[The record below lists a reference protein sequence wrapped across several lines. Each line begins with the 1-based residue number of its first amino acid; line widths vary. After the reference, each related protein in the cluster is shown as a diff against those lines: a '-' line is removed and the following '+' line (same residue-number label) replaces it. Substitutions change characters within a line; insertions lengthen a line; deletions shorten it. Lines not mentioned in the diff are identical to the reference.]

1 MNESPLVT
9 ACRRIADCFEVN
21 GAGRL
26 VQRRVSLNLAG
37 LGLTDEDLDGR
48 FDPGMRGLPPLG
60 LQDLVHLE
68 FLDLTGNRLTRL
80 PEGVSGFWR
89 LRWLGLNFNAL
100 EALPEDL
107 GAWAVLER
115 LYLRRNRLTRLPEGV
130 GQLPRLLELDL
141 QGNQL
146 TEVPGSFAELLER
159 GGPKGKPGIDAV
171 YVELE
176 GNPGQV
182 AEVAAKGR
190 ETLIAWLKELRKGT
204 AQPQGKLL
212 LVGEGR
218 VGKSS
223 LLRALQGQAH
233 DANLSTTHGL
243 KIESWP
249 VGQTSDGN
257 TVSLN
262 CWDFSGQQQMRETHQ
277 LFFTAPALYLLVWD
291 PDRSAKESERQL
303 FEWLWL
309 IHQCQRDGAR
319 ARVLVVATH
328 HHKRDRHRPD
338 NEADLMK
345 YFGPE
350 GAGILAGF
358 ESIDS
363 DDSHAKGRYGIDSI
377 REWVLKEVERE
388 AAFVQR
394 VPLRWEKAVAALQ
407 GDHGA
412 SPALRW
418 AAFEGLVRRLAGV
431 ADLDVRAFARTMHG
445 LGRLVWFEGDAQ
457 LSDWVI
463 LHPDWLGKAVSYVF
477 EKASSVGVDTD
488 ESTPLGQGLVTRKA
502 MDLLWSNPGTV
513 DEERKAESGYAK
525 EYFTLFRRV
534 MILSD
539 LIQPL
544 QRTGRRAEDVE
555 RYLVPVRLGG
565 RPSTWDEGWN
575 PRGVVTVRLRL
586 LSRGWKEDG
595 SDEALNPWI
604 AQGVFWRL
612 MVRLHPYARGRN
624 RLFEAAHWKQG
635 VRLEDPPYGQ
645 ARLHMVEG
653 DFYFEGS
660 PHLRGL
666 VTGAL
671 RVLLD
676 EIDQRYRIR
685 IRFEEELG
693 CQPASTKE
701 ELRPRCVRE
710 LARRRYF
717 RPDRLLERD
726 DDGCIEPEFTCRD
739 GDCRFRIDVLKTCL
753 GESSGSLTRE
763 QSAEQL
769 REIGERVA
777 SGVRLGMEP
786 LAKRFDDL
794 LHKQEKLLEQVRTQ
808 GAEAGAEGTLLQYE
822 QLKDL
827 LREVLRERDGD
838 ASLHGPCLFSIGP
851 AEGYGFLTDL
861 GPRVGTKVRLHLHC
875 EHSLLPASWI
885 QTEDGP
891 LAGSF
896 DIEWSQDWAR
906 RLSGATGGIAQLL
919 AGGLTLVSAFG
930 EDLPLIKPVL
940 EALKSVPAALA
951 KKPPGILRQLKG
963 VPTDWNP
970 RNPME
975 GQGVVLKELHGFLR
989 QTLGNVPLD
998 EAPGLGLCRVRD
1010 RTRGRHSWV
1019 HPRFAKDY

>member
-1 MNESPLVT
+1 MNDSPSET

-37 LGLTDEDLDGR
+37 MGLTNEDLAGR

-60 LQDLVHLE
+60 LQDLVHIE

-80 PEGVSGFWR
+80 PEGVSEFRR

-141 QGNQL
+141 QGNLL
-146 TEVPGSFAELLER
+146 TEVPESFVELLER
-159 GGPKGKPGIDAV
+159 GVPKGKPGIDAV
-171 YVELE
+171 YVELG

-182 AEVAAKGR
+182 AEVATKGR
-190 ETLIAWLKELRKGT
+190 DTLIAWLKELRNGT

-212 LVGEGR
+212 LIGEGR

-249 VGQTSDGN
+249 VGRIGDGN

-309 IHQCQRDGAR
+309 IHQCQREGAR

-338 NEADLMK
+338 NEADLMRH
-345 YFGPE
+345 FGPE

-363 DDSHAKGRYGIDSI
+363 DDSHTRGRHGIDAI
-377 REWVLKEVERE
+377 RQWVLKEVEGE

-394 VPLRWEKAVAALQ
+394 VPLRWEKAAAALQ
-407 GDHGA
+407 GEGGT

-418 AAFEGLVRRLAGV
+418 VAFEGAVRHLASL

-477 EKASSVGVDTD
+477 EKASSVGGDTD

-513 DEERKAESGYAK
+513 DEVRKAESGYAK

-534 MILSD
+534 MVLSD

-544 QRTGRRAEDVE
+544 QRTGRRVEEAE

-586 LSRGWKEDG
+586 LSRGWKENG

-612 MVRLHPYARGRN
+612 MVRLHPYARGRD
-624 RLFEAAHWKQG
+624 RLAQAAHWKQG
-635 VRLEDPPYGQ
+635 VRLEDPPYGE
-645 ARLHMVEG
+645 ARLHAVGG

-660 PHLRGL
+660 PYLRSL
-666 VTGAL
+666 VTDAL
-671 RVLLD
+671 RVLLESID
-676 EIDQRYRIR
+676 ERYRIR
-685 IRFEEELG
+685 IRFVEELG
-693 CQPASTKE
+693 CQPAATRQE
-701 ELRPRCVRE
+701 PRPRCARE

-717 RPDRLLERD
+717 QPDRLLERD
-726 DDGCIEPEFTCRD
+726 DEGRIEPDFACRD
-739 GDCRFRIDVLKTCL
+739 GDCRYRIDVLRTCL
-753 GESSGSLTRE
+753 GESSGSLAGERRE
-763 QSAEQL
+763 EEL
-769 REIGERVA
+769 RAIGERVS
-777 SGVRLGMEP
+777 SGVRSAMES
-786 LAKRFDDL
+786 LSNRFDAL
-794 LHKQEKLLEQVRTQ
+794 LRRQEAMVEKLRAG
-808 GAEAGAEGTLLQYE
+808 GAEASTEGTVLEFE
-822 QLKDL
+822 QLKQL
-827 LREVLRERDGD
+827 LQDVLRERDED
-838 ASLHGPCLFSIGP
+838 TSRLGPRLFSIGP

-861 GPRVGTKVRLHLHC
+861 GPLVGTKVRLHLHC

-885 QTEDGP
+885 QNEDGP

-896 DIEWSQDWAR
+896 DIEWSQEWAR
-906 RLSGATGGIAQLL
+906 RLSGVTGAIAQAL
-919 AGGLTLVSAFG
+919 AGGMTLVTAFG
-930 EDLPLIKPVL
+930 QDLPLIKPVL
-940 EALKSVPAALA
+940 EAFKLLPAALA
-951 KKPPGILRQLKG
+951 KKPPGIVRGFKE
-963 VPTDWNP
+963 VPSDWNP
-970 RNPME
+970 RIPVE
-975 GQGVVLKELHGFLR
+975 GQGVVLKELHAFLR